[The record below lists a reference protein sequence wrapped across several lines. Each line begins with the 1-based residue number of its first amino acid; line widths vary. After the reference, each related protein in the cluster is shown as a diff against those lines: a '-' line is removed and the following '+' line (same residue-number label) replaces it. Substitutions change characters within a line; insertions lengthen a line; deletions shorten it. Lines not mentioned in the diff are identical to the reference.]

1 MENTEPDPES
11 PDREN
16 HDAMVRH
23 RRRVAHARS
32 PEEQA
37 AISLAL
43 QTQAMNAIAS
53 DPDAYRAFM
62 ERNHRKRSIDKMREL
77 ETEMMRRRSE
87 S

>member
-1 MENTEPDPES
+1 MENTEPDQES
-11 PDREN
+11 

-32 PEEQA
+32 PEQQA
-37 AISLAL
+37 AISLAI

-62 ERNHRKRSIDKMREL
+62 ERNHRKRSIGKVREL
-77 ETEMMRRRSE
+77 EAKMMRRQSA